1 MIHSHYRL
9 SFLLSVLIFLILGLG
24 LNALLQSKTKLL
36 TPKSK
41 VIKIALLRPIEPV
54 PVIPKKIPK
63 IIPPPPVVVKK
74 IVKPKP
80 KKKPKVHK
88 PKPKKIIKKIVKKS
102 KPKKVIKKRVIE
114 SIPKTVYHEP
124 IPIVKTQKVPTQK
137 TPINKSPVARVIP
150 DNGVA
155 KKAFLNNVRSKII
168 ANKEYPKIAL
178 RRHIEG
184 AIKVRFDI
192 TKHGQV
198 TNIRFIQ
205 GKRVFQKSVRKTLAR
220 TFPVAIPTNM
230 KNKLPL
236 SDISVVLHFNI
247 K

>member
-24 LNALLQSKTKLL
+24 LNALLESKKRVSTL
-36 TPKSK
+36 KSK

-54 PVIPKKIPK
+54 PIIPKKIPK
-63 IIPPPPVVVKK
+63 IIPPVPVVKK

-80 KKKPKVHK
+80 KKKPIIH
-88 PKPKKIIKKIVKKS
+88 KPKKIIKKIVKKS
-102 KPKKVIKKRVIE
+102 KPKKVIKKKVIE
-114 SIPKTVYHEP
+114 PISKPVYHEP
-124 IPIVKTQKVPTQK
+124 SPIVKTQKVPTKKIPTVK
-137 TPINKSPVARVIP
+137 TPIARVVS
-150 DNGVA
+150 DNGAA
-155 KKAFLNNVRSKII
+155 KKAFLHNIRSKII
-168 ANKEYPKIAL
+168 ANKKYPKIAL

-198 TNIRFIQ
+198 TNVRFIQ
-205 GKRVFQKSVRKTLAR
+205 GKRVFQKSVRKTLDR
-220 TFPVAIPTNM
+220 TFPVTIPANM
-230 KNKLPL
+230 KNKLPI
-236 SDISVVLHFNI
+236 SDISVILHFNI